1 MEFYFESLVSI
12 LVAIPC
18 AAVVASLAVFSLQ
31 TPTRLVLLM
40 LTAII
45 VVVVVVVYVTPAG
58 LITALITAATFTFE
72 FMP

>member
-45 VVVVVVVYVTPAG
+45 VVVVYVTPAG